1 MAESIQEHRRKRAI
15 ERNQRINEQIRI
27 SPLRVVDENGQQLG
41 IITREAALTA
51 ARAAGLDLVEVAPL
65 ERPPVCRIMDFGKFK
80 YEQKKK
86 TAKQKTHRIQTKE
99 IRVHPK
105 TGEHDIMVKVNHA
118 REFLQHK
125 DKVLVKVEFRGREI
139 AHVDMGRAVME
150 TILKALE
157 DVAKIEKPP
166 GMEGKRLTALLCA
179 RSTKE

>member
-1 MAESIQEHRRKRAI
+1 M
-15 ERNQRINEQIRI
+15 
-27 SPLRVVDENGQQLG
+27 RVVDENGQQMG
-41 IITREAALTA
+41 ILTREQALSA
-51 ARAAGLDLVEVAPL
+51 ARQAGLDLVEVAPL

-86 TAKQKTHRIQTKE
+86 AAKQKTHRIQTKE

-105 TGEHDIMVKVNHA
+105 TGDHDIMVKVNHA

-139 AHVDMGRAVME
+139 AHVDQGRIVMDS
-150 TILKALE
+150 ILKALE

-166 GMEGKRLTALLCA
+166 SMEGKRLTALLCC
-179 RSTKE
+179 K